1 VADTTAVGSRPETL
15 LRVLMLERNLTREQ
29 TLDVLERRA
38 LHMGIKDFA
47 LSLRQLDRWLARE
60 VGDPRASRCRVAE
73 AEFGYPIQKLL
84 SLAHLDGSI
93 VLHRPRC
100 DLSPLEHFDAIIAHL
115 VDIDHEQGPRSAL
128 EPAASIYRT
137 ILASARGLTGRD
149 RRQHLRLAAHCSE
162 LVGWLHQ
169 DAGLTAEARE
179 WTMQALDLAEAG
191 EAYEMTPY
199 ILMRRS
205 AIAADLRLCDE
216 ALLLAERAVRH
227 SRDGVD
233 LALAHRDLAM
243 AHALKGDSH
252 SLRRSVDEALDS
264 LTSAGRN
271 QALAPYCSASFIK
284 SEAGAAALVAGEA
297 HLAVYYLEPA
307 ALNWPAGQARDKAIC
322 FARLALA
329 HAQLRDLE
337 KAAAAAL
344 NASNAAAGCNSARFG
359 TTFRAAAHAIKE
371 QDGGRRAAELAK
383 ALLSLP

>member
-1 VADTTAVGSRPETL
+1 
-15 LRVLMLERNLTREQ
+15 MLERNLTREQ

-84 SLAHLDGSI
+84 SLAHPDGSL
-93 VLHRPRC
+93 VLNRPRG

-115 VDIDHEQGPRSAL
+115 VDIDHEEGPRSAL
-128 EPAASIYRT
+128 EPATSICRT
-137 ILASARGLTGRD
+137 ILASAGGLTGRD
-149 RRQHLRLAAHCSE
+149 RRQNLRLAAHCSE

-169 DAGLTAEARE
+169 DAGSTAEARE
-179 WTMQALDLAEAG
+179 WTTQALDLAEAG

-205 AIAADLRLCDE
+205 AIAADLRLSDE

-233 LALAHRDLAM
+233 LALGHRELAM

-252 SLRRSVDEALDS
+252 SMRRSVDEALES
-264 LTSAGRN
+264 LTRVGRH

-297 HLAVYYLEPA
+297 RLAVDYLEPA
-307 ALNWPAGQARDKAIC
+307 ASNWPAGQARDKALCI
-322 FARLALA
+322 ARLALA
-329 HAQLRDLE
+329 HAQLQDLE
-337 KAAAAAL
+337 KAAAAAV
-344 NASNAAAGCNSARFG
+344 NASKAAAGCNSNRFA
-359 TTFRAAAHAIKE
+359 TTLRSAAHAIKE
-371 QDGGRRAAELAK
+371 RDGRIRTPELAE
-383 ALLSLP
+383 ALHWLR